1 MSNKLQFIILGIPM
15 RFFIA
20 LDIPPASEQQIVDIQ
35 NKLRTIVPGLSLT
48 YPEKFHL
55 TLAFVG
61 EQPEEL
67 KDELI
72 NVLQNS
78 ARGISPFS
86 VTPCCL
92 DGFPHFHNA
101 NVLWLGVKGEIDK
114 LIKIRHHIKD
124 GLTQLGLDTDSRRF
138 IPHIAI
144 AKASD
149 LKISFEQEKK
159 LEEIIPENLEPI
171 LVSAIKLYE
180 SIPSQGLH
188 EHNTLAE
195 IKLD

>member
-1 MSNKLQFIILGIPM
+1 M

-20 LDIPPASEQQIVDIQ
+20 LDIPEEATEQIASIQ
-35 NKLRTIVPGLSLT
+35 NKLKQILPGVDLT

-61 EQPEEL
+61 EQPGEL
-67 KDELI
+67 KNPLI
-72 NVLQNS
+72 EVLKNS
-78 ARGISPFS
+78 AREIPPFT

-92 DGFPHFHNA
+92 DGFPHFHSA

-144 AKASD
+144 AKAHD
-149 LKISFEQEKK
+149 LKITFEQEKL
-159 LEEIIPENLEPI
+159 LEKIIPDNLDPI
-171 LVSAIKLYE
+171 HVTAIKLFE
-180 SIPSQGLH
+180 SIANEGFH
-188 EHNTLAE
+188 RHNTLAE
-195 IKLD
+195 IKLG

>member
-1 MSNKLQFIILGIPM
+1 M

-20 LDIPPASEQQIVDIQ
+20 LDIPARSEQQLVSIQDKLKDI
-35 NKLRTIVPGLSLT
+35 LPGLTLT

-61 EQPEEL
+61 EQSDEMKEPLIDVL
-67 KDELI
+67 KNAAKEI
-72 NVLQNS
+72 T
-78 ARGISPFS
+78 PFS

-92 DGFPHFHNA
+92 DGFPHFHNP

-144 AKASD
+144 AKAHD
-149 LKISFEQEKK
+149 LKITFEQEKL
-159 LEEIIPENLEPI
+159 LENIIPENLDPI
-171 LVSAIKLYE
+171 FVDSIKLYE
-180 SIPSQGLH
+180 SVPNKGLH

-195 IKLD
+195 IRLE

>member
-1 MSNKLQFIILGIPM
+1 M

-20 LDIPPASEQQIVDIQ
+20 LDIPEDSTAQIVDIQ
-35 NKLRTIVPGLSLT
+35 NKLRAILPNLSLT

-61 EQPEEL
+61 EHPEEL
-67 KDELI
+67 KNPLVDIL
-72 NVLQNS
+72 NKS
-78 ARGISPFS
+78 AQGIPPFS

-92 DGFPHFHNA
+92 DGFPHFHSA
-101 NVLWLGVKGEIDK
+101 NILWLGVKGEIDK

-144 AKASD
+144 AKARD
-149 LKISFEQEKK
+149 LKITFEQEKL
-159 LEEIIPENLEPI
+159 LEKIIPENLDPI
-171 LVSAIKLYE
+171 RVDAIKLYE
-180 SIPSQGLH
+180 SIPNEGLH
-188 EHNTLAE
+188 QHNTLAE
-195 IKLD
+195 IKLS

>member
-1 MSNKLQFIILGIPM
+1 M

-20 LDIPPASEQQIVDIQ
+20 LDIPARSEQQIINIQ
-35 NKLRTIVPGLSLT
+35 DKLKNILPALTLT

-67 KDELI
+67 KDPLI
-72 NVLQNS
+72 NVLKNS
-78 ARGISPFS
+78 AREITSFS

-92 DGFPHFHNA
+92 DGFPHFHTA
-101 NVLWLGVKGEIDK
+101 NVLWLGVKGDIDK

-144 AKASD
+144 AKAHD
-149 LKISFEQEKK
+149 LKITFDQEKL
-159 LEEIIPENLEPI
+159 LEKIIPENLSPI
-171 LVSAIKLYE
+171 FVNSIKLYE
-180 SIPSQGLH
+180 SVQNEGLH
-188 EHNTLAE
+188 SHNTLAE
-195 IKLD
+195 IKLG

>member
-1 MSNKLQFIILGIPM
+1 M

-20 LDIPPASEQQIVDIQ
+20 LDIPEESTEQISDIQ
-35 NKLRTIVPGLSLT
+35 NKLKQILPEVDLT

-61 EQPEEL
+61 EQDTSFKDPLIQIL
-67 KDELI
+67 KKASQG
-72 NVLQNS
+72 VP
-78 ARGISPFS
+78 PFA

-92 DGFPHFHNA
+92 DGFPHFHSA
-101 NVLWLGVKGEIDK
+101 HVLWLGVKGDTDR

-144 AKASD
+144 AKAKD
-149 LKISFEQEKK
+149 LKITLDQEKL
-159 LEEIIPENLEPI
+159 LEKIIPENLEPI
-171 LVSAIKLYE
+171 FVKSIKLFE
-180 SIPSQGLH
+180 SIPNEGFHS
-188 EHNTLAE
+188 HNTLAE
-195 IKLD
+195 IKLG

>member
-1 MSNKLQFIILGIPM
+1 M

-20 LDIPPASEQQIVDIQ
+20 LDIPSQSEHQLTDIQ
-35 NKLRTIVPGLSLT
+35 NKLKSILPQVSLT

-55 TLAFVG
+55 TLTFVG

-67 KDELI
+67 KEPLI
-72 NVLQNS
+72 NVLKNS
-78 ARGISPFS
+78 AREIPPFS

-92 DGFPHFHNA
+92 DGFPHFHTA

-144 AKASD
+144 AKAHD
-149 LKISFEQEKK
+149 LKITFEQEKL
-159 LEEIIPENLEPI
+159 LEKIIPENLNSI
-171 LVSAIKLYE
+171 FVDSIKLYE
-180 SIPSQGLH
+180 SVPSKGLH

-195 IKLD
+195 IKLG